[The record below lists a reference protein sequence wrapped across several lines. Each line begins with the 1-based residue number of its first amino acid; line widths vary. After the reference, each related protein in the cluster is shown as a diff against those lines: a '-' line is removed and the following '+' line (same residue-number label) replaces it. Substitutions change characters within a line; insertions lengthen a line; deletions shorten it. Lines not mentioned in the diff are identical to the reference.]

1 MFLLLFLI
9 FTKLRQWFFFPSSS
23 INMRNTT
30 SVHSNSKFLYLC
42 IYTFLKYLLLF
53 SCRFH
58 QLHHIWYSGFILE
71 LTSVESLLAFRKN
84 LTSAWEMTHTHTL
97 EQRFSRGNGIPRN
110 MAFGWETKNITVN
123 GEDVRKWWVWWKMF
137 SQIWEWREPP
147 WTQEIREI
155 RESSTETNPGKT
167 EAMLVESR
175 RARLCLFHHKHRRYD
190 VHMKWCHKKNHL
202 SNPWN
207 EYKTTVRLWSSWH
220 PHPSFFQW
228 VLSTFNRAKF
238 VEIHRSCVLPSLP
251 TRSSPSFNAPS
262 PRLSAWSVPFS

>member
-30 SVHSNSKFLYLC
+30 SMHSNSKFLYLC

-58 QLHHIWYSGFILE
+58 QFHHIWYSGFILE

-190 VHMKWCHKKNHL
+190 VHMKWCHKKHHL

-220 PHPSFFQW
+220 PSFFQW
-228 VLSTFNRAKF
+228 VLSTFNRGKF

-251 TRSSPSFNAPS
+251 TLSSRSFNAPS
-262 PRLSAWSVPFS
+262 PRRSAWSVPFS